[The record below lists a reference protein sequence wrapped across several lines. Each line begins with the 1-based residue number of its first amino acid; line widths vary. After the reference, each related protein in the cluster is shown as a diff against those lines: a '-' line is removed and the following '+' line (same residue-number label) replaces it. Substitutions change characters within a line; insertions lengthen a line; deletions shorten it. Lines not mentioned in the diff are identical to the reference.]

1 MNKYRKLLKELKKY
15 DTFLITSHIN
25 PEGDSIGSQL
35 AFAYLL
41 RALGKKSYIFDAH
54 KPNHR
59 YAFLPHVKSVH
70 TTLNPLIKYDA
81 ICFLDCADIKRVG
94 DVKEKIDL
102 SKPKINIDHHL
113 SSTRFGDFNL
123 IQANTSST
131 AEILYSL
138 FKEAGVKINKD
149 TAICL
154 YAAILT
160 DTGSFGYS
168 NVTSFTHKVTSEL
181 LKTHLDVTKVHK
193 NIYENTSPAAMRLL
207 GEALATLELSRDN
220 KIAWMEINKNMLKK
234 SRARLADEEDFI
246 NFPRSVTGV
255 KVAVLFT
262 DMGKNRIKV
271 GLRSN
276 SVIDVNEIASYFKG
290 GGHKKASG
298 CLIEGP
304 MREVKEKVLR
314 LVRKYV

>member
-15 DTFLITSHIN
+15 KTFLVTSHIN

-35 AFAYLL
+35 AFTALL
-41 RALGKKSYIFDAH
+41 HKLGKRSYIFDAH

-59 YAFLPHVKSVH
+59 YAFLPHVKNVH
-70 TTLNPLIKYDA
+70 TVLKPGVTYDA
-81 ICFLDCADIKRVG
+81 ICYLDCADIQRVG
-94 DVKEKIDL
+94 DVNEKIDL

-113 SSTRFGDFNL
+113 SNTCFGDFNL
-123 IQANTSST
+123 IEAHMSST
-131 AEILYSL
+131 AEILFSL
-138 FKEAGVKINKD
+138 FKEAGVKISRD

-160 DTGSFGYS
+160 DTGSFSYS
-168 NVTSFTHKVTSEL
+168 NVTSFTHKVASEL
-181 LKTHLDVTKVHK
+181 LKTGLDVTMVYK

-207 GEALATLELSRDN
+207 GEALSTLALSRDN
-220 KIAWMEINKNMLKK
+220 KIAWMEVNKNMFKK
-234 SRARLADEEDFI
+234 SKASRADEEDFI
-246 NFPRSVTGV
+246 NFPRSITGV

-276 SVIDVNEIASYFKG
+276 SMIDVNKIASCFKG

-298 CLIEGP
+298 CLVKGP
-304 MREVKEKVLR
+304 MPEAKEKVLR